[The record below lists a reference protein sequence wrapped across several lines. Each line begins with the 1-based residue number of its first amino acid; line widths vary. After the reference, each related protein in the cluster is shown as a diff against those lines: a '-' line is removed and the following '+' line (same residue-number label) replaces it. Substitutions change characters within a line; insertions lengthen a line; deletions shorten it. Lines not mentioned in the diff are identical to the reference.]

1 MRLRATPTN
10 PNTIFQ
16 QEVKGFF
23 SQLAA
28 LWSITLT
35 LAQRQAWDAYAA
47 AVLLPNAQGYPRNVG
62 GLGMYIRSNS
72 VRMQAGL
79 ARVDDGPTNHT
90 LAAMTNP
97 NLTTASV
104 GAGNSVDFTYDNTDA
119 WATATG
125 GALLFWG
132 SRSINVTRNFFKG
145 PYRFA
150 GSVLGD
156 DTTPPTSP
164 GVVEGAFPN
173 ILGLNLHGRFR
184 CVTADG
190 RVSSSFRDHV
200 VVTA

>member
-1 MRLRATPTN
+1 MRLRAIPTN
-10 PNTIFQ
+10 PNTIYQ

-28 LWSITLT
+28 LWSTVLT
-35 LAQRQAWDAYAA
+35 LAERQAWDAYAA

-62 GLGMYIRSNS
+62 GLGMYIRSNT
-72 VRMQAGL
+72 VRLQAGL
-79 ARVDDGPTNHT
+79 DRVDSGPTNHT

-97 NLTTASV
+97 NLTTAGV
-104 GAGNSVDFTYDNTDA
+104 GGGANTDFTYDNTDA

-125 GALLFWG
+125 GALLCWL
-132 SRSINVTRNFFKG
+132 SRSINLTRKFFKG

-164 GVVEGAFPN
+164 GVVTNPFVQV
-173 ILGLNLHGRFR
+173 LGLNVHARFR

-190 RVSSSFRDHV
+190 RVSSSFRDFV
-200 VVTA
+200 IVTA